1 MCYCTHVLLHSCTT
15 VLMYCCTHI
24 LYFYCT
30 PTADNLASDGGV
42 DSASDDAIGAIKR
55 KRPKK
60 GNKKK
65 GKGKAKA
72 RNVEPEDD
80 TDDSDSDGSG
90 VAPKKARGRWDLP
103 RAKRGA
109 STHASYHYG
118 DDDAD
123 STYAPSSVAAS
134 NYSD

>member
-1 MCYCTHVLLHSCTT
+1 
-15 VLMYCCTHI
+15 MYYCTHI

-30 PTADNLASDGGV
+30 PTADDFASDGGV

-60 GNKKK
+60 GKKKK
-65 GKGKAKA
+65 GKGKARA
-72 RNVEPEDD
+72 RNVESEDD
-80 TDDSDSDGSG
+80 ADDSDSDGPG
-90 VAPKKARGRWDLP
+90 VAPKKARGRYDLP
-103 RAKRGA
+103 RAPRGA
-109 STHASYHYG
+109 STHASYNYG

-123 STYAPSSVAAS
+123 STYTPSVAAS

>member
-72 RNVEPEDD
+72 RNVESEDD
-80 TDDSDSDGSG
+80 ADDSDSDGPG
-90 VAPKKARGRWDLP
+90 VAPKKARGRHDLP
-103 RAKRGA
+103 RAPRGA
-109 STHASYHYG
+109 ATHASYNYG

-123 STYAPSSVAAS
+123 STYTPSVAAS